1 MDCYLFL
8 RYRVF
13 SGPPLEEV
21 VHGTTL
27 SFCIKSLNGVREG
40 RTVAPDTYR
49 VWLMKLKKMMAL
61 AIAVVGL
68 SSCESWHDVTTVRT
82 AEAETGL
89 LVHPMVIE
97 LDSVSTHMIV
107 DTIRFTDKTYS
118 DEDKPAL
125 YSEAMAKCIQKHHF
139 DLLVSPSYQMY
150 CETTYSN
157 SSYSSNITSS
167 TSYNVVISG
176 YPAYFKRIRPATPED
191 GWMIPFYNRTAHI
204 EMNSIQR
211 SEQSVTK

>member
-1 MDCYLFL
+1 M
-8 RYRVF
+8 RPTR
-13 SGPPLEEV
+13 
-21 VHGTTL
+21 
-27 SFCIKSLNGVREG
+27 I
-40 RTVAPDTYR
+40 R

-68 SSCESWHDVTTVRT
+68 SSCESWHDVTTIRT
-82 AEAETGL
+82 TEAETGL

>member
-1 MDCYLFL
+1 
-8 RYRVF
+8 
-13 SGPPLEEV
+13 
-21 VHGTTL
+21 
-27 SFCIKSLNGVREG
+27 
-40 RTVAPDTYR
+40 
-49 VWLMKLKKMMAL
+49 MKLKKMMVL
-61 AIAVVGL
+61 TLAVVGL
-68 SSCESWHDVTTVRT
+68 SSCGSWHDVTTVRT

-97 LDSVSTHMIV
+97 LDSVSTHMII
-107 DTIRFTDKTYS
+107 DTIRFTGKTYY

-125 YSEAMAKCIQKHHF
+125 YSAAMAQCIQEHHF
-139 DLLVSPSYQMY
+139 DLLVSPSYQIY
-150 CETTYSN
+150 CETTYSDSKN
-157 SSYSSNITSS
+157 SSNITSS
-167 TSYNVVISG
+167 TYYNVVISG